1 MKKIFE
7 RGTKG
12 ERAISPPALSKFCN
26 KRNKSKTRMATIKKS
41 NTAAKGPAFGII
53 MLDTFFPRIPGDV
66 GNPDTFS
73 FPVLYKVVKGATPT
87 RVVKDA
93 DPLLLQCF
101 IDAADDL
108 ERSGVKAIAT
118 SCGFLAVFHRELV
131 NAVNVPIFT
140 SSLLQVHSAQA
151 IIKKEQKVGII
162 TARRRSLTR
171 KHLAGVGIES
181 YPMAVIGMDET
192 EEFSAVFIEG
202 KETVDVE
209 KCRREMVSA
218 TERLVDSHPDV
229 GAIVLECT
237 NMPPYAK
244 DVQQT
249 SGRPVFDVVTM
260 INYAYAAVVKQSF
273 V

>member
-229 GAIVLECT
+229 GAIV
-237 NMPPYAK
+237 
-244 DVQQT
+244 
-249 SGRPVFDVVTM
+249 
-260 INYAYAAVVKQSF
+260 
-273 V
+273 

>member
-1 MKKIFE
+1 
-7 RGTKG
+7 
-12 ERAISPPALSKFCN
+12 
-26 KRNKSKTRMATIKKS
+26 MATIRK
-41 NTAAKGPAFGII
+41 NNIAADGPAIGII
-53 MLDTFFPRIPGDV
+53 MLDTLFPRIPGDV

-73 FPVLYKVVKGATPT
+73 FPVRYKVVKGANPT

-93 DPLLLQCF
+93 DPLLLQGF
-101 IDAADDL
+101 IDAANDL
-108 ERSGVKAIAT
+108 ERAGVKAIAT

-131 NAVNVPIFT
+131 DAVNVPIFT
-140 SSLLQVHSAQA
+140 SSLLQVHLAQA

-162 TARRRSLTR
+162 TAHRQSLTR

-181 YPMAVIGMDET
+181 YPMAIIGMDET
-192 EEFSAVFIEG
+192 EEFAAVFIEG

-218 TERLVDSHPDV
+218 AEKLVDKHPDV

-244 DVQQT
+244 AVQQV

-260 INYAYAAVVKQSF
+260 INYAHATVVKQSF
-273 V
+273 A

>member
-1 MKKIFE
+1 MRE
-7 RGTKG
+7 ESKG
-12 ERAISPPALSKFCN
+12 EHAISPPALSKVSN
-26 KRNKSKTRMATIKKS
+26 KRNKSKTRMATIKRS
-41 NTAAKGPAFGII
+41 NTATNEPVFGII
-53 MLDTFFPRIPGDV
+53 MLDTVFPRIPGDV

-73 FPVLYKVVKGATPT
+73 FPVLYKVVKGANPT

-93 DPLLLQCF
+93 DPLLLQLF
-101 IDAADDL
+101 IEAAGNL
-108 ERSGVKAIAT
+108 EREGVKAIAT

-140 SSLLQVHSAQA
+140 SSLLQVHSAHA

-162 TARRRSLTR
+162 TASRKSLTC
-171 KHLAGVGIES
+171 KHLAGVGIQS
-181 YPMAVIGMDET
+181 YPLAIIGMDET
-192 EEFSAVFIEG
+192 EEFASVFIEG

-218 TERLVDSHPDV
+218 AAKLVDSHPDV

-244 DVQQT
+244 DIQQT
-249 SGRPVFDVVTM
+249 TGRPVFDVVTM
-260 INYAYAAVVKQSF
+260 INYAYTAVAKQSF

>member
-1 MKKIFE
+1 LIE
-7 RGTKG
+7 GSKG
-12 ERAISPPALSKFCN
+12 ERSISPALSKAWN
-26 KRNKSKTRMATIKKS
+26 KRNKSNTRMAIIKNS
-41 NTAAKGPAFGII
+41 NTAASGPAIGII

-66 GNPDTFS
+66 GNPDTFP
-73 FPVLYKVVKGATPT
+73 FPVLYNVVEGANPT

-93 DPLLLQCF
+93 DPRLLQLF
-101 IDAADDL
+101 IDAAHDL
-108 ERSGVKAIAT
+108 EREGVKAVAT

-162 TARRRSLTR
+162 TASRQSLTR

-181 YPMAVIGMDET
+181 YPMAVIGMDDT
-192 EEFSAVFIEG
+192 EEFAAVFIEG

-209 KCRREMVSA
+209 KCRREMLSA
-218 TERLVDSHPDV
+218 TEKLIDSHPEV

-244 DVQQT
+244 DIQKT

-260 INYAYAAVVKQSF
+260 INYAYTTVVKQSF